1 LVLLRRILIGLLL
14 LTAVTS
20 CDPVRRSHRLVKK
33 AIYLNP
39 SLADKDTLYLRDTLI
54 SDFKPFSDTIVIFRG
69 DTIIKERSVVRTLQ
83 MKPDT
88 IILNGV
94 GPPDTFYLEDVRY
107 VDRVVVDV
115 DDIEKTKNSIGDII
129 DKLINLFLVILG
141 IVIVVVLR
149 GLLKGII

>member
-1 LVLLRRILIGLLL
+1 MVLLRRTLVALSL
-14 LTAVTS
+14 LTMLTS

-39 SLADKDTLYLRDTLI
+39 SLADKDTLYLRDTVI

-69 DTIIKERSVVRTLQ
+69 DTIVKERSIVRTLQ

-88 IILNGV
+88 IILNGIC
-94 GPPDTFYLEDVRY
+94 PPDTFYLERTKY

-115 DDIEKTKNSIGDII
+115 NDIEKTKNSIGDII

-141 IVIVVVLR
+141 IVVVVVLR
-149 GLLKGII
+149 GLIKGII